1 MVIFYWLKA
10 ILGPHTYMN
19 ISYQCM
25 YMQTSCQHKEV
36 VGKTKIKTNKI
47 YDCEMPF
54 NIDQSKPNK
63 HNL

>member
-1 MVIFYWLKA
+1 
-10 ILGPHTYMN
+10 
-19 ISYQCM
+19 
-25 YMQTSCQHKEV
+25 MQTSCQHKEV